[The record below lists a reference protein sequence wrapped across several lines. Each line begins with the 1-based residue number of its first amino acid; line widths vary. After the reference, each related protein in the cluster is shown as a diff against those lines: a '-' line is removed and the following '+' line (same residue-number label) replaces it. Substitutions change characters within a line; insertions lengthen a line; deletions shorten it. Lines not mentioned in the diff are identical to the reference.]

1 MAVSKWQNEKQQS
14 YQEAKFHFINV
25 PISSEISYF

>member
-1 MAVSKWQNEKQQS
+1 MAFSKRQNQKQQS
-14 YQEAKFHFINV
+14 YQEAKFHFIKV